1 MLEQPTSS
9 PKPALIN
16 SSARNLLFL
25 SDLSNIGLSLKG
37 NDAAIVLKMTSNAH
51 RFELIETMRADSQ
64 GQIPLFLGH
73 LQRLQTSALSLG
85 FHWPGR
91 VAVEQAVQNA
101 LLKLTVSTQS
111 TRVRLLLTPDGE
123 LHVTTAALPALQ
135 AHPLVALAA
144 LTLDSHESLLQH
156 KTTHRPWYDPTTQ
169 WLTAHHDFFDLIFV
183 NERAELCE
191 GSRSNIYLKQ
201 DNDWVTPPL
210 ACGLL
215 GGVMREHL
223 LSTHQVREAVLT
235 RTDFEQPAAR
245 LRLSNGLRGW
255 FDVQR
260 AESFFPGRDF
270 P

>member
-1 MLEQPTSS
+1 
-9 PKPALIN
+9 
-16 SSARNLLFL
+16 L

-37 NDAAIVLKMTSNAH
+37 DDAAIVLKMTTNAH

-64 GQIPLFLGH
+64 GQIPMLVRH
-73 LQRLQTSALSLG
+73 LQRLQTSALSMG
-85 FHWPGR
+85 FNWPGR
-91 VAVEQAVQNA
+91 VAVEQAIQTA
-101 LLKLTVSTQS
+101 LLKMTTFTES
-111 TRVRLLLTPDGE
+111 TRVRLLMTLDGE
-123 LHVTTAALPALQ
+123 LQITTAPLPALQ
-135 AHPLVALAA
+135 ARPLVALAS
-144 LTLDSHESLLQH
+144 LTLDSRESLLQH

-169 WLTAHHDFFDLIFV
+169 WLTAHHDFFDLVFV

-260 AESFFPGRDF
+260 AESLFPGRNF

>member
-1 MLEQPTSS
+1 
-9 PKPALIN
+9 
-16 SSARNLLFL
+16 
-25 SDLSNIGLSLKG
+25 
-37 NDAAIVLKMTSNAH
+37 MTTNAH
-51 RFELIETMRADSQ
+51 RFELIETMRADAQ
-64 GQIPLFLGH
+64 GQIPLLAGH
-73 LQRLQTSALSLG
+73 LQRLQASAQGLG
-85 FHWPGR
+85 FSWLGSG
-91 VAVEQAVQNA
+91 AVEQAITAA
-101 LLKLTVSTQS
+101 LSNVTRVTGS
-111 TRVRLLLTPDGE
+111 TRVRLLMNPDGQIQI
-123 LHVTTAALPALQ
+123 TTAPLPALQ
-135 AHPLVALAA
+135 SRPFVALAT

-169 WLTAHHDFFDLIFV
+169 WLTAHHDFFDLIFM

-191 GSRSNIYLKQ
+191 GSRSNIYMKQ
-201 DNDWVTPPL
+201 DNGWVTPPL

-260 AESFFPGRDF
+260 AESLFPGRNF

>member
-1 MLEQPTSS
+1 M
-9 PKPALIN
+9 
-16 SSARNLLFL
+16 
-25 SDLSNIGLSLKG
+25 SNER
-37 NDAAIVLKMTSNAH
+37 H

-64 GQIPLFLGH
+64 GQISMLVGH

-85 FHWPGR
+85 FNWPGR
-91 VAVEQAVQNA
+91 AAVEQAIQTA
-101 LLKLTVSTQS
+101 LLKMTTFTES
-111 TRVRLLLTPDGE
+111 TRVRLLMTSDGK
-123 LHVTTAALPALQ
+123 LQITTAPLPALQ
-135 AHPLVALAA
+135 ERPLIALAP

-169 WLTAHHDFFDLIFV
+169 WLASHHDFFDLIFM

-191 GSRSNIYLKQ
+191 GSRSNIYIKQ
-201 DNDWVTPPL
+201 GNDWVTPPL

-235 RTDFEQPAAR
+235 RSDFEQPAAR

-255 FDVQR
+255 FEVLR
-260 AESFFPGRDF
+260 AESLFPGRDF

>member
-1 MLEQPTSS
+1 MNNEC
-9 PKPALIN
+9 
-16 SSARNLLFL
+16 
-25 SDLSNIGLSLKG
+25 
-37 NDAAIVLKMTSNAH
+37 H

-64 GQIPLFLGH
+64 GQIPLLVGH
-73 LQRLQTSALSLG
+73 LQRLQTTALSIG
-85 FHWPGR
+85 FNWPGR
-91 VAVEQAVQNA
+91 VAVEQAIQTA
-101 LLKLTVSTQS
+101 LLKMTTFTES
-111 TRVRLLLTPDGE
+111 TRVRLLLTTDGE
-123 LHVTTAALPALQ
+123 LQITTAPLPALQ
-135 AHPLVALAA
+135 PSPLVALAS
-144 LTLDSHESLLQH
+144 LTLDSRESLLQH

-183 NERAELCE
+183 NERSELCE

-223 LSTHQVREAVLT
+223 IRTHQVREAVLT

-255 FDVQR
+255 FDVKR
-260 AESFFPGRDF
+260 AESLFPGRNF

>member
-1 MLEQPTSS
+1 MNNEC
-9 PKPALIN
+9 
-16 SSARNLLFL
+16 
-25 SDLSNIGLSLKG
+25 
-37 NDAAIVLKMTSNAH
+37 H

-64 GQIPLFLGH
+64 GQIPLLVGH
-73 LQRLQTSALSLG
+73 LQRLQTSALGMG

-91 VAVEQAVQNA
+91 VAVEQAIQNA
-101 LLKLTVSTQS
+101 LLKMTVTTEN
-111 TRVRLLLTPDGE
+111 TRVRLLMTLDGE
-123 LHVTTAALPALQ
+123 LQITTAALPALQ
-135 AHPLVALAA
+135 ARPLVALAS
-144 LTLDSHESLLQH
+144 LTLDSRESLLQH

-191 GSRSNIYLKQ
+191 GSRSNIYIKQ

-235 RTDFEQPAAR
+235 RAEFEQPAAS

-255 FDVQR
+255 FEVQR
-260 AESFFPGRDF
+260 ADLLFPGRDL

>member
-1 MLEQPTSS
+1 
-9 PKPALIN
+9 
-16 SSARNLLFL
+16 L

-37 NDAAIVLKMTSNAH
+37 DDAAIVLKMTSNAH

-101 LLKLTVSTQS
+101 LLKMTVSTEN
-111 TRVRLLLTPDGE
+111 TRVRLLMTPNGE
-123 LHVTTAALPALQ
+123 LHVTTAPLPALQ
-135 AHPLVALAA
+135 ARPLVALAA

>member
-1 MLEQPTSS
+1 MNTE
-9 PKPALIN
+9 
-16 SSARNLLFL
+16 R
-25 SDLSNIGLSLKG
+25 
-37 NDAAIVLKMTSNAH
+37 H

-64 GQIPLFLGH
+64 GQIPRLAGH
-73 LQRLQTSALSLG
+73 LQRLQASALNLG

-91 VAVEQAVQNA
+91 VAVEQEIQTA
-101 LLKLTVSTQS
+101 LLNMTTSTES
-111 TRVRLLLTPDGE
+111 TRVRLLMTTDGE
-123 LHVTTAALPALQ
+123 LQITTAPLPALQ
-135 AHPLVALAA
+135 ARPLVALAP
-144 LTLDSHESLLQH
+144 LTLNSHEALLQH
-156 KTTHRPWYDPTTQ
+156 KTTHRPWYDPTAQ
-169 WLTAHHDFFDLIFV
+169 WLTAHHDFFDLIFL

-201 DNDWVTPPL
+201 DNAWVTPPL

-235 RTDFEQPAAR
+235 RADFEQPAAS

-255 FDVQR
+255 FEVQR
-260 AESFFPGRDF
+260 ADSLFPGRDF

>member
-1 MLEQPTSS
+1 M
-9 PKPALIN
+9 
-16 SSARNLLFL
+16 
-25 SDLSNIGLSLKG
+25 SNER
-37 NDAAIVLKMTSNAH
+37 H

-64 GQIPLFLGH
+64 GQISMLVGH

-85 FHWPGR
+85 FNWPGR
-91 VAVEQAVQNA
+91 AAVEQAIQTA
-101 LLKLTVSTQS
+101 LLKMTTFTES
-111 TRVRLLLTPDGE
+111 TRVRLLMTSDGK
-123 LHVTTAALPALQ
+123 LQITTAPLPALQ
-135 AHPLVALAA
+135 ERPLIALAP

-169 WLTAHHDFFDLIFV
+169 WLASHHDFFDLIFM

-191 GSRSNIYLKQ
+191 GSRSNIYIKQ
-201 DNDWVTPPL
+201 GNDWVTPPL

-255 FDVQR
+255 FDVLR
-260 AESFFPGRDF
+260 SESLFPGRDF

>member
-1 MLEQPTSS
+1 MNNEC
-9 PKPALIN
+9 
-16 SSARNLLFL
+16 
-25 SDLSNIGLSLKG
+25 
-37 NDAAIVLKMTSNAH
+37 H

-64 GQIPLFLGH
+64 GQIPLLVGH
-73 LQRLQTSALSLG
+73 LQRLQTSALSIG
-85 FHWPGR
+85 FNWPGR
-91 VAVEQAVQNA
+91 VAVEQAIQTA
-101 LLKLTVSTQS
+101 LLKMTTFTES
-111 TRVRLLLTPDGE
+111 TRVRLLLTTDGE
-123 LHVTTAALPALQ
+123 LQITTAPLPALQ
-135 AHPLVALAA
+135 PSPLVALAS
-144 LTLDSHESLLQH
+144 LTLDSRESLLQH

-183 NERAELCE
+183 NERSELCE

-223 LSTHQVREAVLT
+223 IRTHQVREAVLT

-255 FDVQR
+255 FDVKR
-260 AESFFPGRDF
+260 AESLFPGRNF

>member
-1 MLEQPTSS
+1 MNNEC
-9 PKPALIN
+9 
-16 SSARNLLFL
+16 
-25 SDLSNIGLSLKG
+25 
-37 NDAAIVLKMTSNAH
+37 H

-64 GQIPLFLGH
+64 GQIPLLVGH
-73 LQRLQTSALSLG
+73 LQRLQTSALSIG
-85 FHWPGR
+85 FNWPGR
-91 VAVEQAVQNA
+91 VAVEQAIQTA
-101 LLKLTVSTQS
+101 LLKMTTFTES
-111 TRVRLLLTPDGE
+111 TRVRLLLTTDGE
-123 LHVTTAALPALQ
+123 LQITTAPLPALQ
-135 AHPLVALAA
+135 PSPLVALAS
-144 LTLDSHESLLQH
+144 LTLDSRESLLQH

-183 NERAELCE
+183 NERSELCE

-223 LSTHQVREAVLT
+223 IRTHKVREAVLT

-245 LRLSNGLRGW
+245 LRLSNGLRGL
-255 FDVQR
+255 FDVKR
-260 AESFFPGRDF
+260 AESLFPGRNF